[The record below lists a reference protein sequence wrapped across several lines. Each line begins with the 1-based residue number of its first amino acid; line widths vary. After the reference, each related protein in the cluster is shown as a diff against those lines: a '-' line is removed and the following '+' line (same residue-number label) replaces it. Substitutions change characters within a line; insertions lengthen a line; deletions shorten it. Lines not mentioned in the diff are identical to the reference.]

1 MSSALPVIGALV
13 AAAITPGP
21 NNFIVMQAGARGGI
35 AAAGAAIIGVLS
47 GSIVLLMFVWIGLGT
62 LIQAAPILELA
73 LSIAGGIYLA
83 WLGLTL
89 LLRPRSSSS
98 QETLPSTLLGIATFQ
113 LLNPKAWVLIATAA
127 AAMSDV
133 GGLFAL
139 TMLVVL
145 VTSTCLS
152 LWALAGVA
160 AARILAKPRARGAFE
175 RSMGAVLALSAGGIL
190 IDALLRR
197 AA

>member
-21 NNFIVMQAGARGGI
+21 NNFIVMQASARGGI
-35 AAAGAAIIGVLS
+35 AAAGTAIIGVLS

-62 LIQAAPILELA
+62 LIQAAPILGLA
-73 LSIAGGIYLA
+73 LSIVGGVYLA
-83 WLGLTL
+83 WLGLSL
-89 LLRPRSSSS
+89 LLRPHSSSS
-98 QETLPSTLLGIATFQ
+98 QEALPSTLLGVATFQ
-113 LLNPKAWVLIATAA
+113 LLNPKAWMLIATAA

-133 GGLFAL
+133 GGLFVL

-152 LWALAGVA
+152 LWALVGVA
-160 AARILAKPRARGAFE
+160 AARILAKPRARDAFE

-190 IDALLRR
+190 IDALIRQ